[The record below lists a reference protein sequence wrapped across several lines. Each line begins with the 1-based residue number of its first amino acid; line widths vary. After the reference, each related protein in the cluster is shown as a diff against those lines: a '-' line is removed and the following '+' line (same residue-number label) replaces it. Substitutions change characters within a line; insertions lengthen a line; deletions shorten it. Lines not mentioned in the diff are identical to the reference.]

1 MPNEIYLVKVGMT
14 MTEGMVSE
22 WYVGDGEPVS
32 RGDLLY
38 ALETEKINMDVDADT
53 SGIVRHRVDVGVT
66 LEPGDVVGFIFA
78 EDEDIPNDVSTIPV
92 ERKELEPIE
101 ADEPPTPP
109 PASAAP
115 ARQSRERVKSSPAA
129 RKLAEE
135 LGVDLSRV
143 NGSGPG
149 GRIVKDDIERAAQ
162 DRRSAP
168 ATSGTD
174 TATSVPL
181 TGMRRTIAERM
192 SSSLRNSAQ
201 LTMNMTVTMDEAIKL
216 REQLINEWQGEG
228 VRLTYTDLVIK
239 SAAKA
244 LGDHPSINGT
254 YGDNEIILHGDCH
267 IGLAVS
273 LDEGLVVPVI
283 RHADR
288 LSLREIAKESA
299 RLSEAARA
307 GRLSLDDFAGGTFT
321 ISSLGMYGVDSF
333 TPIINEPQ
341 AAILGVN
348 RIYDD
353 VHWDDNR
360 PVRVRRMNLSL
371 TWDHRIV
378 DGAPAARF
386 LGDVATLLAEP
397 YRLLVV

>member
-1 MPNEIYLVKVGMT
+1 MPQEIYLVKVGMT

-22 WYVGDGEPVS
+22 WYVGDGEPVN

-38 ALETEKINMDVDADT
+38 ALETEKINMDVDAET

-78 EDEDIPNDVSTIPV
+78 EGEDIPDDVKTLPV
-92 ERKELEPIE
+92 EKKELEPIE
-101 ADEPPTPP
+101 ADEPAASSHDTP
-109 PASAAP
+109 AAAP
-115 ARQSRERVKSSPAA
+115 VRQSRERVKSSPAA

-135 LGVDLSRV
+135 LGVDLSQVR
-143 NGSGPG
+143 GSGPG
-149 GRIVKDDIERAAQ
+149 GRIVKGDIERAAESQ
-162 DRRSAP
+162 P
-168 ATSGTD
+168 AAAGTD
-174 TATSVPL
+174 STTSVPL

-201 LTMNMTVTMDEAIKL
+201 LTMNMTVGMDEAIKL
-216 REQLINEWQGEG
+216 REQLVGEWGDEG
-228 VRLTYTDLVIK
+228 VRPTYTDLVIK
-239 SAAKA
+239 AVAKT
-244 LGDHPSINGT
+244 LPDHRSLNGRF
-254 YGDNEIILHGDCH
+254 GNDEIILNEDCH

-273 LDEGLVVPVI
+273 LDDGLVVPVI
-283 RHADR
+283 RHANR
-288 LSLREIAKESA
+288 LSLREVATESA
-299 RLSEAARA
+299 RLGAAARA
-307 GRLSLDDFAGGTFT
+307 GTLSLDDFAGGTFT

-348 RIYDD
+348 RIHDD
-353 VHWDDNR
+353 VEWVDNT
-360 PVRVRRMNLSL
+360 PVRVRSMTLSL

-397 YRLLVV
+397 YRLLV